1 MSPSLVVEHL
11 DVVEEGHLGLAAA
24 LEVLP
29 ELGLHRR
36 EPALHDGVI
45 VAVATPA
52 HTPGHPVCGEHTL
65 IVLAGIRAPLIG
77 MMQEALRGTS
87 TSQCQLECLE
97 DEMAVIDGTD
107 GPADQEARVEV
118 EQSGQIEL
126 PAGPDHD
133 LRRVGDPPLIRGVRD
148 ERLVEHIRRDRF
160 RVKTPGD
167 KSVPYF
173 PAILGECPFN
183 FEKGKWY
190 TMQVEVVGEEILA
203 RLDAKHFVVGKHPML
218 NRKREYFA
226 FQVDQSG
233 AAFDNVGIWHAE
245 MKKGWESVRQPLI
258 KKQSTRPWSRRAPEE
273 ELKDLK
279 MVTIDRVYRTDAKY
293 RAVVARHEELQ
304 ASAKKKYPAAY
315 KSSKEGQKEIAKLRT
330 KLRNENSAYKQSVNA
345 INKAKRREVG
355 YLEDKVKGLRELPS
369 NQYRAALEK
378 ARLGA
383 MKKDTV
389 FRELIAKREESEK
402 DLLKAYPQLNISN
415 EDVVEGRRKA
425 HVRLRETRSEERRV
439 GKECRSRWSPYH

>member
-1 MSPSLVVEHL
+1 MRFRLIFLSLL
-11 DVVEEGHLGLAAA
+11 SLY
-24 LEVLP
+24 
-29 ELGLHRR
+29 
-36 EPALHDGVI
+36 
-45 VAVATPA
+45 
-52 HTPGHPVCGEHTL
+52 
-65 IVLAGIRAPLIG
+65 
-77 MMQEALRGTS
+77 S
-87 TSQCQLECLE
+87 TSAVEINLPPLLADPTAVFKAEAFAEGEDKGTWHFLEWW
-97 DEMAVIDGTD
+97 
-107 GPADQEARVEV
+107 EARGGLLVRND
-118 EQSGQIEL
+118 L
-126 PAGPDHD
+126 PGENKRIFIKKPEYKDVA
-133 LRRVGDPPLIRGVRD
+133 IRFDFQFRGA
-148 ERLVEHIRRDRF
+148 EEIRLVAGGGGHYNFGVHIRRNRF

-233 AAFDNVGIWHAE
+233 AAFDNIGIWHAE

-293 RAVVARHEELQ
+293 RAVVARHEGLQ

-330 KLRNENSAYKQSVNA
+330 KLRNEDSAYKQSVNT
-345 INKAKRREVG
+345 INKAKRREVE
-355 YLEDKVKGLRELPS
+355 YLEDKVKGLGELPA
-369 NQYRAALEK
+369 NQYRSALEK
-378 ARLGA
+378 ARLEA
-383 MKKDTV
+383 MKKDPV
-389 FRELIAKREESEK
+389 FRGLVAKREGLEK
-402 DLLKAYPQLNISN
+402 DLQKAYPQLNISS

-425 HVRLRETRSEERRV
+425 HVRLRETDPAFVKLQNEIGQAWRARSDYLLEVEPRLVQLEELI
-439 GKECRSRWSPYH
+439 KERKKKR